1 MLLVSHCLCIFSLG
15 GKSLQRLEVSGASAL
30 FRGALK
36 GANYFKAQES
46 PENTL
51 PARVKVE
58 ARELWSMICCSCR
71 PQWFLCQ
78 PASTY
83 LLEETAQ
90 KNPSR
95 CFMHCR
101 EQEKDYSPGRSHFS
115 FTVKMC
121 RKSFMPCL
129 GFGKTNLKREQAV
142 KRTRAGLLWGWNSP
156 KAALQCHLVR
166 ATRTGSSL
174 SIKSSPY
181 IILDQIWPCFSFTAP
196 APVYAAVS
204 ILRVSF
210 REFPSGGTVLGL
222 NPQGDWMVAQL
233 LANLCGAAKH
243 RSYTCLC
250 QVQL

>member
-129 GFGKTNLKREQAV
+129 GFGKTNLKRASS
-142 KRTRAGLLWGWNSP
+142 KTYPRW
-156 KAALQCHLVR
+156 AALGLKLPQ
-166 ATRTGSSL
+166 SS
-174 SIKSSPY
+174 IAVPSSESH
-181 IILDQIWPCFSFTAP
+181 Q
-196 APVYAAVS
+196 
-204 ILRVSF
+204 
-210 REFPSGGTVLGL
+210 
-222 NPQGDWMVAQL
+222 DWEQFE
-233 LANLCGAAKH
+233 
-243 RSYTCLC
+243 Y
-250 QVQL
+250 